1 MYELLLTIHLLAAMI
16 WVGGATALNVMATR
30 AAPETRAVMV
40 PHFEFF
46 GNKVIGP
53 TSGILLLA
61 GFGLVAELDLNV
73 DETWIVLALIGWV
86 VSGII
91 GFAVLGRFGKEI
103 GEAMTATPPDFARS
117 ETLYGKLLMW
127 SRIDLLLVVLI
138 VVDMVVKPG
147 S

>member
-1 MYELLLTIHLLAAMI
+1 MYEFLLTIHLLAAMI

-61 GFGLVAELDLNV
+61 GFGLVAELDLSV
-73 DETWIVLALIGWV
+73 GDTWILLALIGWV

-91 GFAVLGRFGKEI
+91 GFAVLGRLGKEI
-103 GEAMTATPPDFARS
+103 GEAMTATPPDFARA
-117 ETLYGKLLMW
+117 ETIYGKLLMW

>member
-1 MYELLLTIHLLAAMI
+1 MYELLLTIHLLAAMV

-40 PHFEFF
+40 PHFEFI

-61 GFGLVAELDLNV
+61 GFGLVAELDLSV
-73 DETWIVLALIGWV
+73 GETWILLALIGWV

-91 GFAVLGRFGKEI
+91 GFAVLGRFGREI
-103 GEAMTATPPDFARS
+103 GEAMSATPPDIARS
-117 ETLYGKLLMW
+117 ETIYGKLLMW